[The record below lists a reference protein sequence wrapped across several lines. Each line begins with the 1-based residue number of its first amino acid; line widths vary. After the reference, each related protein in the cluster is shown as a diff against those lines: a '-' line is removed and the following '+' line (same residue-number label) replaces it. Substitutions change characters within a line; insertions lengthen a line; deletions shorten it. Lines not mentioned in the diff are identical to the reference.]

1 MNQAGVLKIVAAFVL
16 GLLIAL
22 GGALAFVRHRET
34 IAPTAIA
41 QIPAPTAEAENEGT
55 KPGGEI
61 APPAAAMQA
70 PEPTENQVI
79 RKRDKIAGTKPVV
92 RQRPKLKPV
101 PANLR
106 NEPIQIAQNRAEPLT
121 PVAIAT
127 GTATVRDPTV
137 EAPPDPVAVPVY
149 QPHVVEL
156 ESGTSLTIRLG
167 ETLSTNQNYAG
178 DVFRGT
184 LAYPIIRNGFIIADK
199 GSKVLGQ
206 VVGVARPRRMK
217 GVAELNVTLTEIN
230 TTDGQRIRVDTTS
243 SIRQGGS
250 DKQTGAAEI
259 AGGAALGALIGAL
272 GGGGKGA
279 AIGVGAGAAAG
290 TGVALATHAKPAVLA
305 SESQLAFQLTRPVTI
320 TERLNN

>member
-22 GGALAFVRHRET
+22 GGALAFVRHREAVAT
-34 IAPTAIA
+34 TAIA
-41 QIPAPTAEAENEGT
+41 QIPAPTAETENEGT

-61 APPAAAMQA
+61 APPAAAVQT
-70 PEPTENQVI
+70 PEPMENQVI
-79 RKRDKIAGTKPVV
+79 RKREKIVGTKPVV
-92 RQRPKLKPV
+92 RYRPKPV

-127 GTATVRDPTV
+127 GTATVRNPTV
-137 EAPPDPVAVPVY
+137 EDSPAPVVVPVY

-156 ESGTSLTIRLG
+156 QSGTSLTIRLG

-206 VVGVARPRRMK
+206 VVSVARPRRMK

-243 SIRQGGS
+243 SIRQGAS
-250 DKQTGAAEI
+250 DRQTGAAEI